1 RAVAEAAEGTLLKV
15 ILETHCL
22 SDDQIKR
29 GSEICVRAGA
39 DFVKTGTG
47 WAETGATLH
56 NIGLIKSVVGNQ
68 AQIKASG
75 GVRDLDT
82 LVEMYRLG
90 ATRFGVNMKAGVK
103 ILEDCAALPRAA
115 VEV

>member
-1 RAVAEAAEGTLLKV
+1 
-15 ILETHCL
+15 
-22 SDDQIKR
+22 
-29 GSEICVRAGA
+29 
-39 DFVKTGTG
+39 VKTGTG

-56 NIGLIKSVVGNQ
+56 NIRLIKSVVGEG

-82 LVEMYRLG
+82 LVAMYRLG
-90 ATRFGVNMKAGVK
+90 AARFGVNMEAGVK
-103 ILEDCAALPRAA
+103 ILEDCAALPGAA